1 MYLVYFTENSTKLYI
16 TFLSRYSLVDRGKL
30 ARGYIL
36 LVIFDL
42 AYGMRASEEAVEIA
56 SSKNLDLVV
65 AYVFQKKI
73 IEIMSAPSVRRGV
86 GDHTA
91 LVYSFSRNGFQ
102 EELKKAD
109 QVLEKILQM
118 AGEKNI
124 RAKTLHGEYSSLHSL
139 IPQMSRADYIVIGYS
154 HPYYR
159 KITERIKNSFKEK
172 TMLVA

>member
-1 MYLVYFTENSTKLYI
+1 LGYFTETSIKIYI

-30 ARGYIL
+30 VRGYVL
-36 LVIFDL
+36 LIIFDL
-42 AYGMRASEEAVEIA
+42 AYGMRAGEKAIEIA

-65 AYVFQKKI
+65 AYFFQKKI
-73 IEIMSAPSVRRGV
+73 IEGMSTPSVRRGI

-91 LVYSFSRNGFQ
+91 LVYSFSKKGFQ
-102 EELKKAD
+102 EELKKAN

-118 AGEKNI
+118 ASEKNI

-154 HPYYR
+154 NPYYR
-159 KITERIKNSFKEK
+159 KIIERIQNLFKEK